1 MLTCRTAID
10 ERKEINRHW
19 KRIIN
24 TMAEG
29 LMLVGK
35 DGTILMVNDAF
46 ENLTGYSADDIIS
59 LSNGFFSGCAAGA
72 ASRSPGSHP
81 KRSTS

>member
-1 MLTCRTAID
+1 
-10 ERKEINRHW
+10 
-19 KRIIN
+19 
-24 TMAEG
+24 
-29 LMLVGK
+29 MLVGK